1 MGTTCAS
8 IHFRA
13 RTVADA
19 AKAVARAYTA
29 QGYRRDKKPQPGAK
43 RVIVLARPGEQF
55 ISVVDSTNAALDS
68 GELKEAA
75 LTVSRLLKTAAVFTS
90 VYDSDSY
97 ECVLFSNGRQ
107 VDALMTDAESYDGPL
122 KMLRGKPRAT
132 QWGKAFYRSFA
143 PGQIDAAAAPAG
155 AFAEASLGRVA
166 HLIGLPG
173 ERIAMHFNDVA
184 DEAGAAVTD
193 LWFTKVAA
201 PAEPEIPGSIV
212 LRNYFDRHNSRKL
225 MVYPAAW
232 PMPVGQEE
240 ILTWLMLSEGGG
252 FSGGTLELSV
262 TGPGGLSLTRGFL
275 NGAKFHNGQIV
286 GGYEL
291 PPDTTAEAAKAYLE
305 TKRFDLTLIESDGAE
320 QRYRAEYPNLFVPP
334 MTPQRTTQ
342 ILLVLQIN
350 VLAEGH
356 GEWGIAGSL
365 SPGSGEGPRHALPG
379 VKLAAIA
386 PAWQPIVS
394 ALNPKAPY
402 NTEDLPEPPLPDAA
416 VDLLLQHRLYNSHFR
431 GMTAEAARARRREQ
445 QAADCSRQYEIW
457 RREVGNHQPRIALDR
472 RLFHPS
478 IASTVA
484 ILTDEGQTS
493 LDLCRGA
500 IEAWLRPVLAQ
511 AGTLHLRA
519 ERRMTG
525 AGNVT
530 KLRKSW
536 PLREALHDKAWPKL
550 FDAAQPYQ
558 AVMITLMPE
567 GNEIPI
573 AGLGFHATMSERG
586 ADPFAAEGAEAVPDH
601 LLAMTLGKMRGR
613 AFAPVACGETLHLYR
628 WVTNHPA
635 CLAFAGV
642 STDSMKQDLDML
654 AAAHRPL
661 QAWHGEAAWLPV
673 FDTAGDYEDTVYED
687 YSVLNFF
694 RGILHNEQ
702 LSLKALRLSAGWCGN
717 VLRMVTPHLWL
728 GPNLAVQIDCGSLS
742 RVAHVSEVN
751 GCLKIVKKAEASMED
766 LEIALL
772 PVLPIE
778 SARISIQQDAI
789 AAGIE

>member
-8 IHFRA
+8 FHFRA
-13 RTVADA
+13 RTAADA

-29 QGYRRDKKPQPGAK
+29 QGYRRDKKPQPGGK
-43 RVIVLARPGEQF
+43 RVIVLARPNEPF
-55 ISVVDSTNAALDS
+55 ISVLDSTNAELDS
-68 GELKEAA
+68 GELKDAA

-90 VYDSDSY
+90 VYDSDSF
-97 ECVLFSNGRQ
+97 ECVLFCRGRQ
-107 VDALMTDAESYDGPL
+107 LDALMTDAESYDGPL
-122 KMLRGKPRAT
+122 KMLKGKPRAT
-132 QWGKAFYRSFA
+132 QWGSAFYRSFA

-155 AFAEASLGRVA
+155 AFAEASLGAVA

-173 ERIAMHFNDVA
+173 ERIATHFNDVA
-184 DEAGAAVTD
+184 DAAGPAVTN

-201 PAEPEIPGSIV
+201 PAQPEIPGSIV

-232 PMPVGQEE
+232 PMPVGKEE

-252 FSGGTLELSV
+252 FSGGTLKLSV

-291 PPDTTAEAAKAYLE
+291 PSDTTAEAAKAYVE
-305 TKRFDLTLIESDGAE
+305 TKRFDLTPADSDGSGR
-320 QRYRAEYPNLFVPP
+320 RYRADYPNLYVPP

-342 ILLVLQIN
+342 ILLVLQIH
-350 VLAEGH
+350 VLAAAE
-356 GEWGIAGSL
+356 GEWDIAGIL
-365 SPGSGEGPRHALPG
+365 SPGGGEQPRHKLPG
-379 VKLAAIA
+379 VKLAAIV
-386 PAWQPIVS
+386 PDWQPIVS
-394 ALNPKAPY
+394 ALNPQAPY
-402 NTEDLPEPPLPDAA
+402 STEDLPEPPLPDAT
-416 VDLLLQHRLYNSHFR
+416 VDLLLQHRWYNAHFH
-431 GMTAEAARARRREQ
+431 GMTPEAARARRREL
-445 QAADCSRQYEIW
+445 QAAEHPRQYATW
-457 RREVGNHQPRIALDR
+457 LREVGSHQPRIALDR

-478 IASTVA
+478 VASTVA
-484 ILTDEGQTS
+484 ILADAGQAS
-493 LDLCRGA
+493 LDLCRSA
-500 IEAWLRPVLAQ
+500 IEAWLRPALAR
-511 AGTLHLRA
+511 AGTLQLRA
-519 ERRMTG
+519 ERRMTE

-530 KLRKSW
+530 RLRKSW
-536 PLREALHDKAWPKL
+536 PLREALQDKAWPKL

-558 AVMITLMPE
+558 AVMLTLVPE
-567 GNEIPI
+567 GDEIPV
-573 AGLGFHATMSERG
+573 AGLGLHATLSERG
-586 ADPFAAEGAEAVPDH
+586 ADPLAAEGAGAIPDL

-613 AFAPVACGETLHLYR
+613 AFAPVARGETLHLYR

-642 STDSMKQDLDML
+642 STDSMKQDLDAL

-694 RGILHNEQ
+694 RGILHDEQ

-728 GPNLAVQIDCGSLS
+728 GPGLAAQVDGGRLG
-742 RVAHVSEVN
+742 RVADVSEVN
-751 GCLKIVKKAEASMED
+751 GCLKVVKKAEASMED

-772 PVLPIE
+772 PILPIE
-778 SARISIQQDAI
+778 SARVTVT
-789 AAGIE
+789 GETNG

>member
-1 MGTTCAS
+1 MGNTCAS

-13 RTVADA
+13 RTAADA

-29 QGYRRDKKPQPGAK
+29 QGYRRDKKPQPGGR
-43 RVIVLARPGEQF
+43 RVIVLARPGEPF
-55 ISVVDSTNAALDS
+55 VSMLDSGNAALDS

-75 LTVSRLLKTAAVFTS
+75 LTVSRVLKTAAVFTS
-90 VYDSDSY
+90 VYDSDSF

-107 VDALMTDAESYDGPL
+107 VDALMTDAGSYEGPL
-122 KMLRGKPRAT
+122 KMLKGKPRAS
-132 QWGKAFYRSFA
+132 QWGKAFHRGFA
-143 PGQIDAAAAPAG
+143 PGEVDAAAAPSG
-155 AFAEASLGRVA
+155 AFAEASLGSVA
-166 HLIGLPG
+166 RLIGLPG
-173 ERIAMHFNDVA
+173 ERVTMQFDDVA
-184 DEAGAAVTD
+184 EEAGAAVTD

-201 PAEPEIPGSIV
+201 PAGPAISGDIV

-225 MVYPAAW
+225 MVFPGAW
-232 PMPVGQEE
+232 PMPVGNEE

-252 FSGGTLELSV
+252 FSGGTLELRVS
-262 TGPGGLSLTRGFL
+262 GPGGLRLTRGFL

-291 PPDTTAEAAKAYLE
+291 PPDTTAEAGQAYLE
-305 TKRFDLTLIESDGAE
+305 TKRFDLTLTESDGSGW
-320 QRYRAEYPNLFVPP
+320 RYRAECPHLFVPP

-350 VLAEGH
+350 VVADAH
-356 GEWGIAGSL
+356 GEWDIVGIL
-365 SPGSGEGPRHALPG
+365 SPGGGEGPRHTLPG
-379 VKLAAIA
+379 AKLAAIA
-386 PAWQPIVS
+386 PGWQPIVS

-402 NTEDLPEPPLPDAA
+402 STEDLPEPPLPDAA
-416 VDLLLQHRLYNSHFR
+416 VDLLLGHRAFYAHFR
-431 GMTAEAARARRREQ
+431 GMTPEEARVKRREQ
-445 QAADCSRQYEIW
+445 QAAGRSREYEIW
-457 RREVGNHQPRIALDR
+457 RREVGNHQPRIAVDR

-478 IASTVA
+478 VASTVA
-484 ILTDEGQTS
+484 ILTDEGQAS

-500 IEAWLRPVLAQ
+500 IEAWLRQAPAQ
-511 AGTLHLRA
+511 GGTLQLRA
-519 ERRMTG
+519 ERRMTE

-536 PLREALHDKAWPKL
+536 PLREALQDKAWPKL

-558 AVMITLMPE
+558 AVMITLVPE
-567 GNEIPI
+567 GGEIPV
-573 AGLGFHATMSERG
+573 AGLGLHATMNERG
-586 ADPFAAEGAEAVPDH
+586 VDPFAAEGADAVPDL

-613 AFAPVACGETLHLYR
+613 AFAPVARGEALHLYR
-628 WVTNHPA
+628 WVTNDPA
-635 CLAFAGV
+635 CLAFAGA
-642 STDSMKQDLDML
+642 STDSMKRDLDGL

-694 RGILHNEQ
+694 RGILHGEQ

-728 GPNLAVQIDCGSLS
+728 GPGLAAQVDCDALR

-751 GCLKIVKKAEASMED
+751 GCLKIVKLAEASMEQ

-772 PVLPIE
+772 PILPIE
-778 SARISIQQDAI
+778 SARMRVTA
-789 AAGIE
+789 

>member
-8 IHFRA
+8 IHFRT
-13 RTVADA
+13 RTAADA
-19 AKAVARAYTA
+19 AKAVARAYAA
-29 QGYRRDKKPQPGAK
+29 QGYRRDKKPQPGAR
-43 RVIVLARPGEQF
+43 RVIVLARPGEPF
-55 ISVVDSTNAALDS
+55 VTVLDSANAALDS

-90 VYDSDSY
+90 LYDSDSF

-122 KMLRGKPRAT
+122 KMLKGKPRAT
-132 QWGKAFYRSFA
+132 QWGKVFHRSFA

-155 AFAEASLGRVA
+155 AFAEAGLIGVA
-166 HLIGLPG
+166 RLIGLPA
-173 ERIAMHFNDVA
+173 ERVTMHFDDIA
-184 DEAGAAVTD
+184 DDAGAVVTD

-201 PAEPEIPGSIV
+201 PAEPEIPGGIA

-232 PMPVGQEE
+232 PMPVGKEE
-240 ILTWLMLSEGGG
+240 ILTWLMLSEGAG
-252 FSGGTLELSV
+252 FSGGTLELRVS
-262 TGPGGLSLTRGFL
+262 GPGGLSLTRGFL

-291 PPDTTAEAAKAYLE
+291 PPDTTAEAGEAYLE
-305 TKRFDLTLIESDGAE
+305 TKRFGLTLTESDGSGR
-320 QRYRAEYPNLFVPP
+320 RYRAEYPNLFVPP

-342 ILLVLQIN
+342 ILLVLQIY
-350 VLAEGH
+350 VLAEAH
-356 GEWGIAGSL
+356 GEWDIAGIL
-365 SPGSGEGPRHALPG
+365 SPGSGEGPHHILPG
-379 VKLAAIA
+379 ARLAAIL
-386 PAWQPIVS
+386 PGWQPIVS

-402 NTEDLPEPPLPDAA
+402 STEDLQEQPLPDAA
-416 VDLLLQHRLYNSHFR
+416 VDLLLGHRLYNAHFR
-431 GMTAEAARARRREQ
+431 GMTPEAARTVRREHHV
-445 QAADCSRQYEIW
+445 ADRPRQFAIW
-457 RREVGNHQPRIALDR
+457 LRDVGNLQPRIAADR

-478 IASTVA
+478 VASTVA
-484 ILTDEGQTS
+484 ILTDEGQAS
-493 LDLCRGA
+493 LDLCRSA
-500 IEAWLRPVLAQ
+500 IEAWLRPVLDR
-511 AGTLHLRA
+511 AGTLQLRA

-536 PLREALHDKAWPKL
+536 PLREALQDKAWPKL

-558 AVMITLMPE
+558 AVVITLVPE
-567 GNEIPI
+567 GNEIPV
-573 AGLGFHATMSERG
+573 AGLGLHATMSEHG
-586 ADPFAAEGAEAVPDH
+586 ADPFAAKGAEAVPDQ

-613 AFAPVACGETLHLYR
+613 VFAPVAAGETLHLYR

-642 STDSMKQDLDML
+642 STDSMMQDLDAL

-702 LSLKALRLSAGWCGN
+702 LSLKALRLSAVWCGN
-717 VLRMVTPHLWL
+717 VLRMVTPQLWL
-728 GPNLAVQIDCGSLS
+728 GPDLAAQIDCGTLR
-742 RVAHVSEVN
+742 RVAHVTEAN
-751 GCLKIVKKAEASMED
+751 GCLKVVKKAEASMED

-772 PVLPIE
+772 PILPIE
-778 SARISIQQDAI
+778 SARIRVANETS
-789 AAGIE
+789 G